1 MTHCPRDQVFG
12 LAWGDPKGKGEE
24 AEVECGLRVAQTG
37 VQILICLLAY
47 VTLAFPSL
55 RLLLCKMEIISTHL
69 LIFWDYLM
77 ISPLS
82 TAAHTWASAGNIV
95 VPKTA
100 PALCYEAH
108 HPMEV
113 GG

>member
-1 MTHCPRDQVFG
+1 MWAPS
-12 LAWGDPKGKGEE
+12 
-24 AEVECGLRVAQTG
+24 AQTG

-82 TAAHTWASAGNIV
+82 TAGASAGNIV
-95 VPKTA
+95 VPETA